1 MKISEKDIIDLI
13 SKKYNF
19 REEVL
24 TPIGEDA
31 SVIFPKQDENLIFTT
46 DTMVLNTHFTNDIT
60 PFELGYISAASN
72 ISDLSAMGAVPAFA
86 LINLTI
92 EKPEDTYISDII
104 NGYNKTFDVFPVS
117 VIGGDTTFG
126 PKSITMTLVGYS
138 SSNNTMLTSNA
149 KDEDVIFV
157 SGFIGESLMARKN
170 KEYHLPNIRNKL
182 GVILTDFANSCT
194 DMSDGLLDAL
204 KRITTK
210 SNLGAE
216 ILVDKIKIK
225 EELQKSIINKS
236 ITWQEILSYGDDY
249 ELLFTV
255 NNQKSLALNTLCKHL
270 GIEIFEIGTL
280 TKNNNINFKYKE
292 NLLDIDIN
300 KKYEHFSDEK

>member
-46 DTMVLNTHFTNDIT
+46 DTMVLNTHFTNDIS
-60 PFELGYISAASN
+60 PYELGYISAASN

-92 EKPEDTYISDII
+92 EKPEETYINGII
-104 NGYNKTFDVFPVS
+104 NGYNKIFDVFPVA

-138 SSNNTMLTSNA
+138 SSNNKMLTSDA

-157 SGFIGESLMARKN
+157 SGFIGGKVSWPEKN

-204 KRITTK
+204 KESQPKVI
-210 SNLGAE
+210 
-216 ILVDKIKIK
+216 
-225 EELQKSIINKS
+225 
-236 ITWQEILSYGDDY
+236 
-249 ELLFTV
+249 
-255 NNQKSLALNTLCKHL
+255 
-270 GIEIFEIGTL
+270 
-280 TKNNNINFKYKE
+280 
-292 NLLDIDIN
+292 
-300 KKYEHFSDEK
+300 